1 MAADP
6 ASAPGPLAR
15 RDGEPAFDEPWQ
27 AQVMAL
33 AFELV
38 ERGVFTAVQWS
49 EALGAELAARTAG
62 GEADDPAGYYQ
73 AALAALESLLERAGG
88 VPRAQLA
95 ERTEAWRRAYLATPH
110 GEPVELGAQASERTT
125 PSA

>member
-6 ASAPGPLAR
+6 ASTPGPLAR

-38 ERGVFTAVQWS
+38 ERGVFTATQWS
-49 EALGAELAARTAG
+49 EALGAELAARAAR

-73 AALAALESLLERAGG
+73 AALAALEALLERAGG
-88 VPRAQLA
+88 VPREHVA

-110 GEPVELGAQASERTT
+110 GQPVELVTRAGDRIS
-125 PSA
+125 SSN